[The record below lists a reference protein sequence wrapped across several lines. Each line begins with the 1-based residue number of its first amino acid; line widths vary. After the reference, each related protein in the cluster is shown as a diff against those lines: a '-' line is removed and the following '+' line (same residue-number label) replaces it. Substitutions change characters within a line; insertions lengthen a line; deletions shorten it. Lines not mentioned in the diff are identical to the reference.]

1 MRVLSDNGFTWN
13 DLNDIS
19 WHELGSLGITMDDLK
34 LPKLEL
40 LKKIQIQD
48 IPVSPSI
55 YEKFK
60 KICECVPDDLTSKIS
75 VKNSAKNIVGAI
87 IFIVEALEHTEWI
100 MEHLQEMKEIIDS
113 IINYFS

>member
-19 WHELGSLGITMDDLK
+19 WYELGSLGITMDDLK

-60 KICECVPDDLTSKIS
+60 KICECVPDDFTSKIS
-75 VKNSAKNIVGAI
+75 VKNSAKKIVEAI
-87 IFIVEALEHTEWI
+87 IFIVEALEHTEWVT
-100 MEHLQEMKEIIDS
+100 EHLQEMKEIIDS